1 MYLTNNLDIL
11 SIFHFIIYLILGIYY
26 KGNYSVILLISLLW
40 EQFEYI
46 ISRNSFIRNKI
57 EEFWPI
63 PSNLW
68 YDSNIH
74 SLTDISINLIG
85 YHIGNKYLS

>member
-1 MYLTNNLDIL
+1 MYENIDIL
-11 SIFHFIIYLILGIYY
+11 SLFHFIIYLIIGKYY
-26 KGNYSVILLISLLW
+26 KNNYMIIILISLLW

-46 ISRNSFIRNKI
+46 ISRNSFIRTTI

-63 PSNLW
+63 PSSMW
-68 YDSNIH
+68 KDSKSH
-74 SLTDISINLIG
+74 SLIDIFINLLG